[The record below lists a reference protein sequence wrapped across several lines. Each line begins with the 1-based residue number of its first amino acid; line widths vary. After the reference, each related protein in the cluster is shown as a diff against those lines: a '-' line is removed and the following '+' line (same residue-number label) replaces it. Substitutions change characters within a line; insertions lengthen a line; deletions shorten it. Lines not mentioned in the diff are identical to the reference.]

1 MLVIAGIDAERGE
14 RVASEA
20 ARLAA
25 AFDADLQLLHV
36 TESSEYAD
44 RERSAVREGEA
55 PADFEELEAEAAA
68 TAEAAGASLDRPF
81 EAVGR
86 VGEPGKVLVEAAG
99 TDEASYLVVG
109 ARHRSPVGKAVFGSV
124 TQSVLLNS
132 SVPVLCVYPEDE

>member
-36 TESSEYAD
+36 TDSSEYAD
-44 RERSAVREGEA
+44 REHEAVREGET
-55 PADFEELEAEAAA
+55 PVDFEELEV
-68 TAEAAGASLDRPF
+68 EAAGVADAAGGAIDHPY

-86 VGEPGKVLVEAAG
+86 VGEPEKVLVGAANEA
-99 TDEASYLVVG
+99 DASYLVVG
-109 ARHRSPVGKAVFGSV
+109 ARHRSPVGKAIFGSV

-132 SVPVLCVYPEDE
+132 DIPVLCVYPDDE